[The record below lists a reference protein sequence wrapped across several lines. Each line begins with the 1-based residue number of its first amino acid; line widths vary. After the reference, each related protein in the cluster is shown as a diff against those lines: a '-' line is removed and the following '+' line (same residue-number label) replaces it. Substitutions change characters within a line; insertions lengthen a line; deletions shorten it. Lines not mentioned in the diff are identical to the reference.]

1 MGRKKTI
8 DEIKAKQSN
17 SLDIMKHMAADLGFD
32 EFTGSG
38 KNIQWDE
45 SSDGYDRIEKCDFTQ
60 EGVGFLHMVVSS
72 HESTGRVKDMYARAY
87 YNEKRR
93 KRNEDKS
100 I

>member
-38 KNIQWDE
+38 KDIKWDE
-45 SSDGYDRIEKCDFTQ
+45 SSDGYDRTEKCNFTQ
-60 EGVGFLHMVVSS
+60 EGDGFLHMVVSS
-72 HESTGRVKDMYARAY
+72 YESTGRVKDMYARAY
-87 YNEKRR
+87 YHEK
-93 KRNEDKS
+93 KEEEK
-100 I
+100 

>member
-1 MGRKKTI
+1 MERKKTI

-17 SLDIMKHMAADLGFD
+17 SLDIMKHMAADFGFD

-72 HESTGRVKDMYARAY
+72 DEDTGRVKDMYARAY
-87 YNEKRR
+87 YHKKKEEEK
-93 KRNEDKS
+93 
-100 I
+100 